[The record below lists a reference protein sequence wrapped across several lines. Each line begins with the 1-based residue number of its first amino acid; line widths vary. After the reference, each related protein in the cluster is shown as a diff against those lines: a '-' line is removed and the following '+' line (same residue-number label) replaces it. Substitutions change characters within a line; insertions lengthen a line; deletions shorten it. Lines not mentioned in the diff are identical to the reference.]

1 MITIF
6 RRDLMARIR
15 DRSALVMGILA
26 PLILIIIMGLLSPG
40 PDAQKNEPLGL
51 VLPDTPTLFS
61 TAFEQTI
68 VPALENQEIA
78 EFTRFDSADAARAAV
93 DDDDVDAAIQIG
105 APDAAENQAVTVLRS
120 DGNPIASAVAQSIA
134 DQSVAQINAV
144 TWIARAAAALS
155 PGSAPPAQAQIVND
169 LATAAPVVTVADDAN
184 AGGLS
189 PETTVAAGMATFF
202 LFFTVQFGL
211 IGLLEEKRKGTLRR
225 LLAAPI
231 TPRQILGAKMLVSY
245 ALGVISMVVLLVAAH
260 FLIGAEFGSP
270 IGVGLLI
277 LAGVAAAT
285 ATVSLVVG
293 LAKAPDQAAMAQS
306 MVALILGMLGGS
318 FFSLARS
325 GDFGAFITQL
335 APHHWFREGLVE
347 ISTGE
352 SWTAVLG
359 PVGVLLLFTVIVGT
373 PGVLLARRTVKP

>member
-78 EFTRFDSADAARAAV
+78 EFTRFDSPDAARAAV

-105 APDAAENQAVTVLRS
+105 AADAAENQAVTVLRS

-155 PGSAPPAQAQIVND
+155 PGSAPPAPAQIVND

-260 FLIGAEFGSP
+260 FFIGAEFGSP